1 MTDFYLPGEKTRK
14 IDELIANNFKD
25 ATRDDIELY
34 AQWRVDNALKDAE
47 FEAYRKGI
55 ENEYRQ
61 SSKILEEQSRKSSEA
76 LDMLVSRAWERFDKL
91 DGVVNGLE
99 K

>member
-1 MTDFYLPGEKTRK
+1 MTEFYLPGEKTRK
-14 IDELIANNFKD
+14 IDELIASEFKD

-47 FEAYRKGI
+47 FEAYRKNI
-55 ENEYRQ
+55 EEEHKQ
-61 SSKILEEQSRKSSEA
+61 KIKIMQEQSKKSSDA
-76 LDMLVSRAWERFDKL
+76 LDAMVARAFERFDRL
-91 DGVVNGLE
+91 DGKNGLE